1 MKFFKSFFLFLLCFL
16 VFSCVTESGIY
27 SANVSEDVQL
37 YFLRPTQ
44 VTVKDSVLELIDF
57 DLTVYTKNYELT
69 KNNLSFI
76 KDSIKNILLNLNEI
90 DNIIEKNLQKYTIS
104 RFNYVD
110 RAIIRLATYELI
122 NKLAPSQVVINEALE
137 LTKEYSNLDDDLQV
151 KFNNKV
157 LDNINKGLNNE

>member
-1 MKFFKSFFLFLLCFL
+1 MERHTCRIVIIRVLYSLDLNKHFEF
-16 VFSCVTESGIY
+16 TEEELEQHIGYAIDPL
-27 SANVSEDVQL
+27 NDVEL
-37 YFLRPTQ
+37 PLN
-44 VTVKDSVLELIDF
+44 LE
-57 DLTVYTKNYELT
+57 NYELT